1 MKKTVAFLLCAL
13 LCLTLVG
20 CSGSGPIDIVKN
32 GCIAEFPDKPIAE
45 AFTDAFEEMGADV
58 EEEWEVVSEGE
69 SIEVQCVYTTD
80 FDGEEQTMKVSY
92 LLDPETEEFFIYF
105 INNNGEILG
114 NDEQINA
121 FLSNYIF

>member
-13 LCLTLVG
+13 LCFALVG
-20 CSGSGPIDIVKN
+20 CSGSGPIDVVKN

-92 LLDPETEEFFIYF
+92 LLDPETEEFFIFF
-105 INNNGEILG
+105 IDNNGEMLATSA
-114 NDEQINA
+114 QINA
-121 FLSNYIF
+121 FLSANIF